1 MKKSPFDYELILQ
14 NDVNNCSEVGWFNF
28 SVEFFTEGYYSFCI
42 KNMVIPILFRQK
54 T

>member
-1 MKKSPFDYELILQ
+1 MKKSPFDYELVLQ
-14 NDVNNCSEVGWFNF
+14 NDVNSCLEVGWFNF

-42 KNMVIPILFRQK
+42 KNMVWFVLYRLK